1 MNTKTTLIKI
11 LCAVVLLT
19 GILNFAAHAEDAV
32 TAPVVAGEQGDYVAR
47 LKAALKNANTELGAV
62 QAQAAEQNRRI
73 AQLEEQL
80 KNAGTAPA
88 VAAAQP
94 GVDATQ
100 LQQEL
105 KSSKL
110 RINELEE
117 QLFVATDGKG
127 VKGQEVEE
135 ILPEGTYPWT
145 ENMRRMPIGVLFPKT
160 ATIPKGEVYAR
171 FSHTSQNQT
180 FAQGGKGDPFDDLL
194 GMESGVKVGI
204 LFGYGITK
212 NWDVMIHRSNG
223 RDYTPDHLDPGDTD
237 RHSYDLWDIMTKY
250 KFLDENKQFIDLS
263 TSVGGTYF
271 WQDEG
276 AGRWAG
282 NAALL
287 AEKSF
292 WRFRAGSG
300 LLYTSLSEFQGAVST
315 QSDTEHDKPYPNEDA
330 DGVSRPENHT
340 MAIPVSL
347 SFALTKRQQL
357 FSEMA
362 FPVSGY
368 DTGNGPSMAA
378 GWRYNTHSHAYS
390 IYLSNTANLSYNSA
404 FTGGYKENRLDLFG
418 FDISIFF

>member
-1 MNTKTTLIKI
+1 M
-11 LCAVVLLT
+11 LCTVVFLT
-19 GILNFAAHAEDAV
+19 GALNFSVHAQDAV
-32 TAPVVAGEQGDYVAR
+32 TTPVAAGGQGDYVAK
-47 LKAALKNANTELGAV
+47 LEAALKNANAELGAV

-80 KNAGTAPA
+80 KNANTVPV
-88 VAAAQP
+88 VASAQP

-135 ILPEGTYPWT
+135 VLPEGTYPWT

-212 NWDVMIHRSNG
+212 NWDVMVQRANG
-223 RDYTPDHLDPGDTD
+223 KNDYIDLDGNLN
-237 RHSYDLWDIMTKY
+237 SYDLWDVMTKY
-250 KFLDENKQFIDLS
+250 KFLDENKQGIDASLS
-263 TSVGGTYF
+263 LGGTYF
-271 WQDEG
+271 WQNEG
-276 AGRWAG
+276 TGRWAG

-300 LLYTSLSEFQGAVST
+300 LLYTSLSEFQGANSA
-315 QSDTEHDKPYPNEDA
+315 QSDEAPDKIYPNEDA